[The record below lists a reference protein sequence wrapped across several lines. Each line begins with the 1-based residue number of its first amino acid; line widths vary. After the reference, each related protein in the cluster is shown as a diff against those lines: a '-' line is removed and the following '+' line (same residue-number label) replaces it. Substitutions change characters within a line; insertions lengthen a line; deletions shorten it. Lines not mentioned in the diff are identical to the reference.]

1 MAQIAPSPIVE
12 WPKPTGEREVDA
24 TIRVLDHFDGHMQ
37 RFYGV
42 DDLGTSSQDENQDP
56 MFRLSDGAVL
66 ENVIIGDPAADGV
79 HCYGSCTL
87 KNVWWERV
95 GEDAATFRGQ
105 QPDDVMIVDKGGA
118 SGAKDKVFQNNG
130 VGTMI
135 VKNFYVENF
144 GKLYRS
150 CGNCSRQSARTIVL
164 TYGQRLEVKNLSAP
178 ATQKIYAPDFEN
190 APGYALMIAPPGA
203 DAVKLYPKSIGRY
216 RLVDK
221 MKNDWM
227 EADVYVIGHPLHTVS
242 NTAGHFRLD
251 GVPVVASL
259 VDQPAAMV
267 GQACVARGDVKCT
280 YGTGCFVYRNTGGH
294 VARSTNGLLSTVAW
308 RRDGKSTYALEG
320 GVFAAGSMI
329 GWLCDALGLASS
341 ASDLDELA
349 ASVPDSSGVAC
360 VPAFQGLGAP
370 HWDAS
375 SRRETR

>member
-1 MAQIAPSPIVE
+1 MSWQLAVGSWQFGAAALAVLALVGCGPEGPTFPRANTQPASSPIVE
-12 WPKPTGEREVDA
+12 WPKPTGEVQVDG
-24 TIRVLDHFDGHMQ
+24 TIRVLDHFDGKGQ

-105 QPDDVMIVDKGGA
+105 QPDDVMIIDRGGA

-164 TYGQRLEVKNLSAP
+164 ENITVLAGKKSSCLVGLNENYGDRAIFKGINHIYTGEKPKFPVCQRFLGN
-178 ATQKIYAPDFEN
+178 
-190 APGYALMIAPPGA
+190 
-203 DAVKLYPKSIGRY
+203 
-216 RLVDK
+216 
-221 MKNDWM
+221 
-227 EADVYVIGHPLHTVS
+227 
-242 NTAGHFRLD
+242 
-251 GVPVVASL
+251 
-259 VDQPAAMV
+259 
-267 GQACVARGDVKCT
+267 ARGLEPSKT
-280 YGTGCFVYRNTGGH
+280 TTGPDQNCVYDERN
-294 VARSTNGLLSTVAW
+294 VII
-308 RRDGKSTYALEG
+308 E
-320 GVFAAGSMI
+320 
-329 GWLCDALGLASS
+329 
-341 ASDLDELA
+341 E
-349 ASVPDSSGVAC
+349 
-360 VPAFQGLGAP
+360 
-370 HWDAS
+370 
-375 SRRETR
+375 

>member
-1 MAQIAPSPIVE
+1 MMNSWQWALNSRRILPGLALLSALLGLSGCGDGGPGFPRANTQPAHSSIVD
-12 WPKPTGEREVDA
+12 WPKPTGEVQVDA

-105 QPDDVMIVDKGGA
+105 QPDDVMLVDRGGA

-150 CGNCSRQSARTIVL
+150 CGNCSKQVARTIVL
-164 TYGQRLEVKNLSAP
+164 ENITALPMKKSSCLVGINENYGDRAIFKGVSHIYVGEKPKLAICQRFLGN
-178 ATQKIYAPDFEN
+178 
-190 APGYALMIAPPGA
+190 
-203 DAVKLYPKSIGRY
+203 
-216 RLVDK
+216 
-221 MKNDWM
+221 
-227 EADVYVIGHPLHTVS
+227 
-242 NTAGHFRLD
+242 
-251 GVPVVASL
+251 
-259 VDQPAAMV
+259 
-267 GQACVARGDVKCT
+267 ARG
-280 YGTGCFVYRNTGGH
+280 
-294 VARSTNGLLSTVAW
+294 
-308 RRDGKSTYALEG
+308 LEPSKTTSG
-320 GVFAAGSMI
+320 PDKNCI
-329 GWLCDALGLASS
+329 Y
-341 ASDLDELA
+341 DEH
-349 ASVPDSSGVAC
+349 SVII
-360 VPAFQGLGAP
+360 
-370 HWDAS
+370 
-375 SRRETR
+375 E

>member
-1 MAQIAPSPIVE
+1 MERSRQLAVGSWQRKRAGALLALALGLLGCGSGGPPMVRANTKPAESPLVN

-24 TIRVLDHFDGHMQ
+24 TIRVLDHFDGKMQ

-105 QPDDVMIVDKGGA
+105 QPDDVMIIDKGGA

-130 VGTMI
+130 VGTMV

-164 TYGQRLEVKNLSAP
+164 ENVTALTGKKSSCLVGLNENYGDRAIFKGINHIFVGEKPTFPVCQRFLGN
-178 ATQKIYAPDFEN
+178 
-190 APGYALMIAPPGA
+190 
-203 DAVKLYPKSIGRY
+203 
-216 RLVDK
+216 
-221 MKNDWM
+221 
-227 EADVYVIGHPLHTVS
+227 
-242 NTAGHFRLD
+242 
-251 GVPVVASL
+251 
-259 VDQPAAMV
+259 
-267 GQACVARGDVKCT
+267 ARGLEPSKT
-280 YGTGCFVYRNTGGH
+280 TTGPDKNCVYDE
-294 VARSTNGLLSTVAW
+294 RSVVI
-308 RRDGKSTYALEG
+308 E
-320 GVFAAGSMI
+320 
-329 GWLCDALGLASS
+329 
-341 ASDLDELA
+341 
-349 ASVPDSSGVAC
+349 
-360 VPAFQGLGAP
+360 
-370 HWDAS
+370 
-375 SRRETR
+375 